1 MIWIIL
7 ATILP
12 VLSLLSPGMPLV
24 HDGQDHVARI
34 ANFYAALKEG
44 IIIPRWAANLN
55 WGYGHPILMFLYPLP
70 EYLAGAFHF
79 LGFTLVNSTKLVF
92 GASYIIS
99 AVTMYLWIRAVF
111 GTRAAVIGAIL
122 YSFAPYRF
130 VDLHVRGALGEHVAF
145 IFPPLVLYFLH
156 ARSFIGVSLSLAAL
170 ILSHNAV
177 AIMFL
182 PVFGLYGLYLLVF
195 EAKKRWSFTVYCLLS
210 IALGFSI
217 SAFFWIPA
225 FFEGKFT
232 LRYIVT
238 AGEALSRFVPASWF
252 IYSPWNFGG
261 TDTFTKS
268 LGFPQWVGIIGAF
281 FLLIKTKEK
290 KRNVFIGGLFFVLF
304 ASLFMMTSWSAPV
317 WRASKILE
325 NFQFPWR
332 FLSVTVF
339 ISAAI
344 GGIAL
349 ARIPKRIMI
358 IFCAVTVAVTANM
371 WRPKGYQIH
380 DESFYSGVYP
390 GTTDTGESSP
400 IWSTRFMEHTP
411 ANPLEVVDGVATVTR
426 GRRSST
432 VHEYTLD
439 VKKPTLMLENTVYF
453 PGWHIYLDGVPTG
466 IQFQNPDYRG
476 LMLFRVAEETK
487 NVRVVF
493 EDTKVRRTAN
503 IISIASIGVLVFLWI
518 KKYLLH

>member
-210 IALGFSI
+210 ILCLLTAEPGCVD
-217 SAFFWIPA
+217 
-225 FFEGKFT
+225 EGK
-232 LRYIVT
+232 
-238 AGEALSRFVPASWF
+238 P
-252 IYSPWNFGG
+252 
-261 TDTFTKS
+261 
-268 LGFPQWVGIIGAF
+268 
-281 FLLIKTKEK
+281 
-290 KRNVFIGGLFFVLF
+290 
-304 ASLFMMTSWSAPV
+304 
-317 WRASKILE
+317 
-325 NFQFPWR
+325 
-332 FLSVTVF
+332 
-339 ISAAI
+339 
-344 GGIAL
+344 
-349 ARIPKRIMI
+349 
-358 IFCAVTVAVTANM
+358 
-371 WRPKGYQIH
+371 
-380 DESFYSGVYP
+380 
-390 GTTDTGESSP
+390 
-400 IWSTRFMEHTP
+400 
-411 ANPLEVVDGVATVTR
+411 
-426 GRRSST
+426 
-432 VHEYTLD
+432 YT
-439 VKKPTLMLENTVYF
+439 
-453 PGWHIYLDGVPTG
+453 
-466 IQFQNPDYRG
+466 
-476 LMLFRVAEETK
+476 
-487 NVRVVF
+487 
-493 EDTKVRRTAN
+493 
-503 IISIASIGVLVFLWI
+503 
-518 KKYLLH
+518 